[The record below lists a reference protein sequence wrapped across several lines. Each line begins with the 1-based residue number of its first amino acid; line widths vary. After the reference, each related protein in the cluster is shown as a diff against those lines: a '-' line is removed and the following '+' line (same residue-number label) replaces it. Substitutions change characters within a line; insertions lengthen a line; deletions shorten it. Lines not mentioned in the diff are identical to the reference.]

1 MMKTMRNHNLKHLD
15 KNIIKLLEKRESF
28 TENSNVQTLLKE
40 LKSIYE
46 KQRFGLLGRTL
57 GHSYSK
63 ELHEQ
68 FTNYSYEYFEVE
80 PEDLE
85 NFLKDQSI
93 SGFNVTIPYKS
104 TIMPYLDVVSKEA
117 EEIGAVNTV
126 IRKNNK
132 LYGYNTDIYGFKMT
146 LKKMNFSMRNQR
158 VLILGNGASSKMVEL
173 LLKKEGA
180 KSITKVSRNTEN
192 SYEDIQKWHHYN
204 YIINTTPV
212 GMFPNNGE
220 KLVDLKDFKYLKGV
234 VDLVYN
240 PLRTALILQ
249 AHELGIPAIG
259 GLYML
264 VGQGVK
270 AMEYFSNEKSLSL
283 NEIYNFF
290 LKQKENIV
298 LVGMPGSGKSTIARK
313 VGEKLN
319 RPVIDTDH
327 LIRERYGPIN
337 DIILKDLNHFRNL
350 ESKIIKEVGKKSGV
364 IIATG
369 GGSVLRE
376 KNYEPLK
383 QNGMI
388 FFLERRTDRLSTRN
402 RPISQRSNLNDLY
415 SERLPL
421 YQRYADK
428 TLVNRNFKK
437 IIYQMIEVFYEYFGD

>member
-1 MMKTMRNHNLKHLD
+1 MKVMTNNLKKLD
-15 KNIIKLLEKRESF
+15 QKIIQFLKKREEISKNEKVSELILELEKKMKKNR
-28 TENSNVQTLLKE
+28 
-40 LKSIYE
+40 Y
-46 KQRFGLLGRTL
+46 GLLGRTL

-68 FTNYSYEYFEVE
+68 FSNYQYEYFEVE
-80 PEDLE
+80 PEDLKD
-85 NFLKDQSI
+85 FLKEDSI
-93 SGFNVTIPYKS
+93 SGFNVTIPYKEK
-104 TIMPYLDVVSKEA
+104 ILPFLDHLSPEA
-117 EEIGAVNTV
+117 REIGAVNTV
-126 IRKNNK
+126 VRKNGK
-132 LYGYNTDIYGFKMT
+132 LTGYNTDLYGFQKT
-146 LKKMNFSMRNQR
+146 LEKMNFNMKGQR
-158 VLILGNGASSKMVEL
+158 VLILGDGGSAKTVRSFLE
-173 LLKKEGA
+173 KEEPKA
-180 KSITKVSRNTEN
+180 LVNITRTGENT
-192 SYEDIQKWHHYN
+192 YEDLQKFHHYN

-212 GMFPNNGE
+212 GMFPKTGE
-220 KLVDLKDFKYLKGV
+220 QLVDLKDFPYIKGV

-249 AHELGIPAIG
+249 AKELGIPAIG

-270 AMEYFSNEKSLSL
+270 AMEYFSGEKTLTL
-283 NEIYNFF
+283 DEIYQFF

-319 RPVIDTDH
+319 RKVIDTDH

-337 DIILKDLNHFRNL
+337 DIILKDLNRFREL
-350 ESKIIKEVGKKSGV
+350 ESQIIREVGEKSGV

-369 GGSVLRE
+369 GGAVLRE
-376 KNYEPLK
+376 ENYAPLK

-415 SERLPL
+415 QERLPK
-421 YQRYADK
+421 YQKFADR
-428 TLVNRNFKK
+428 TLVNRNFKQ
-437 IIYQMIEVFYEYFGD
+437 IIYQMIEVFYEYSSD